1 MPDAAKLI
9 AALLIG
15 CVAYSVSFQ
24 IMPLM
29 PESTDFGSFVYVN
42 TILGI
47 ATGWMVMGKRAG
59 RGITAAINNGLGGAL
74 MLVLWGLFIHS
85 CYQMFDRAMDNWYN
99 GAFVALAA
107 IFQFM
112 AEYALILLDPSV
124 LLILAMGGVLAGLA
138 TEYAW
143 RTWR

>member
-1 MPDAAKLI
+1 MPDASKLI
-9 AALLIG
+9 AAILIG
-15 CVAYSVSFQ
+15 IVALIVSYQ

-29 PESTDFGSFVYVN
+29 PDSTDFGSFVYVN

-47 ATGWMVMGKRAG
+47 ATGWVIMGKRAG
-59 RGITAAINNGLGGAL
+59 RGVTAAINNGLGGAL

-85 CYQMFDRAMDNWYN
+85 SYQMFDRAMDNWYN
-99 GAFVALAA
+99 GAFTALAA

-112 AEYALILLDPSV
+112 AEYALILIDPMV
-124 LLILAMGGVLAGLA
+124 LFSLATGGIIAGLA

>member
-1 MPDAAKLI
+1 MPDAAKLMAAFFIGII
-9 AALLIG
+9 AYI
-15 CVAYSVSFQ
+15 VSFQ

-29 PESTDFGSFVYVN
+29 PESTDFGYFVYVN
-42 TILGI
+42 TALGI
-47 ATGWMVMGKRAG
+47 ATGWVVMGKRAG
-59 RGITAAINNGLGGAL
+59 RGVTAAINNGLGGAM
-74 MLVLWGLFIHS
+74 MLVLWGMFIHA

-99 GAFVALAA
+99 GFFAAIAA

-112 AEYALILLDPSV
+112 AEYALILVDTQILLV
-124 LLILAMGGVLAGLA
+124 LAAGGILAGLA

>member
-1 MPDAAKLI
+1 MPDAAKFI

-15 CVAYSVSFQ
+15 GVAYIVSFQ

-29 PESTDFGSFVYVN
+29 PDSTDFGSFVYVN

-47 ATGWMVMGKRAG
+47 ATGWVIMGKRAG
-59 RGITAAINNGLGGAL
+59 RGVTAAINNGLGGSL
-74 MLVLWGLFIHS
+74 MLVLWGLFVHA
-85 CYQMFDRAMDNWYN
+85 CYQMFDRAMDNWYS
-99 GAFVALAA
+99 GFMAAIAA

-112 AEYALILLDPSV
+112 AEYALILLDPMVIFS
-124 LLILAMGGVLAGLA
+124 LAAGGVLAGLA